1 MQIKVQEWKQYLEF
15 LGPPPNSDVDV
26 YRLGW
31 IYDYPDAQNG
41 LVLWTCGSG
50 NNNTNWCNKKYDA
63 LIAKANNTPNAD
75 ARYLIYQQ
83 AESLISGPKGDMPL
97 MPIYW
102 YTYTNLQ
109 HQNVKGFV
117 INPMDQ
123 TDYSTGLHGLAPRP
137 PDIYDT
143 GRAHLRPA
151 RITSGPRLS

>member
-1 MQIKVQEWKQYLEF
+1 VNIKVQEWKQYLEF

-41 LVLWTCGSG
+41 LVLWTCDSG

-63 LIAKANNTPNAD
+63 LIAKANNTPNAN
-75 ARYLIYQQ
+75 ARYLLYQQ
-83 AESLISGPKGDMPL
+83 AENLLSGPQGDMPL

-102 YTYTNLQ
+102 YTYTALVNQ
-109 HQNVKGFV
+109 KVKGFE

-123 TDYSTGLHGLAPRP
+123 WDYSKISVG
-137 PDIYDT
+137 
-143 GRAHLRPA
+143 
-151 RITSGPRLS
+151 